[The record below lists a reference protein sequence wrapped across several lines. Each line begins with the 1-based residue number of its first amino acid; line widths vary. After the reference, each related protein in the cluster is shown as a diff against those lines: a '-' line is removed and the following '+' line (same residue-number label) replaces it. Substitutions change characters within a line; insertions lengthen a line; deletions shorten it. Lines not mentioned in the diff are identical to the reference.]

1 MKTAYDQYDVNTA
14 TVLYQSFYV
23 YNNRPGLRIGTY
35 HGINSF
41 YVDVALNVTQRTETT
56 FHSKTIQAIVSSEEE
71 LRTIG
76 YEEEGKRIMCCDSY
90 SKAMNKCKREGTF
103 ILPDNRRSAFL
114 LAERKIQR
122 ANSNVHFHFDIPRE
136 GKYWLLLGLCDV
148 ERQHV
153 DLHGEVTVMNAYGH
167 LPATLLGYIP
177 FLFCLI
183 VFCSCQWVLWIV
195 LCALHVRDLMGIHY
209 LIFAVL
215 SSFVVSASFEFLF
228 YRAFNRDGAAHA
240 LYHFAFTVSKAVA
253 KALLHVLLILA
264 AMGVGITRDCL
275 GAVLWQVVLLGA
287 SIILTTLWA
296 AESSA
301 MLGAFSV
308 SLPRTGAASLVE
320 AVWLLWL
327 LCALEETLQT
337 LASTKQITKLVV
349 FLRLRKVVWGV
360 LAVVVGYCVLFS
372 FPLLEAASERW
383 WKLQWFFMEG
393 VWWCVWLVILAA
405 VEFLWRPLD
414 NSRAYARH
422 VEIATDESRDAVENE
437 SLQDYSGAIQ
447 VSAVPDASLKAM
459 T

>member
-405 VEFLWRPLD
+405 VEVWVCGW
-414 NSRAYARH
+414 AEA
-422 VEIATDESRDAVENE
+422 
-437 SLQDYSGAIQ
+437 
-447 VSAVPDASLKAM
+447 
-459 T
+459 